1 MQKNKYNEKERASTF
16 PYTPPKD
23 NFTVEQ
29 ILDRQQEK
37 FETDFLNVIYNFSI
51 NSKPILVDYID
62 SKMPYRDNNRNSK
75 NLYTEQ
81 FLHLCSK
88 ELHRDYSIPCQNIE
102 PYNLCSGD
110 NLTVVINNKIRAIC
124 LYRACRTHWIP
135 KILNLE
141 KLNDSRVK
149 LYLNEKENKIY
160 CLYSDKLKKRNRYY
174 VIIFKNLDNA
184 CKLITA
190 YPVTVL
196 KDIQTIRKYKLIEK
210 TDSAKRNP

>member
-1 MQKNKYNEKERASTF
+1 
-16 PYTPPKD
+16 
-23 NFTVEQ
+23 
-29 ILDRQQEK
+29 
-37 FETDFLNVIYNFSI
+37 
-51 NSKPILVDYID
+51 
-62 SKMPYRDNNRNSK
+62 MPYRDNNRNSK

-135 KILNLE
+135 KILHMVN
-141 KLNDSRVK
+141 LNDSRVK
-149 LYLNEKENKIY
+149 VYLNEKENKIY
-160 CLYSDKLKKRNRYY
+160 CLYSDKVKKRNRYY
-174 VIIFKNLDNA
+174 VIIFKNLDNS

-190 YPVTVL
+190 YPLTVI
-196 KDIQTIRKYKLIEK
+196 KDVQTIRKYKLIEK